1 MDERV
6 LLLNVLKVFG
16 LSTVSFF
23 VAFLL
28 APLLSHYLYKHKLW
42 RKRIERNAATGEHAA
57 VISAILKERTRLE
70 TPRMGGVL
78 IWATTTI
85 VTILLFLL
93 ASFSGSPLLQKLN
106 FLSRN
111 QTWLPLAALIA
122 ASLVGLA
129 DDWAHVKSR
138 DSYVGGGL
146 DLKMRILL
154 VLVIGAIGAWW
165 FYGPLE
171 TNSIIIPFIGEVYLG
186 LLFIPFFIFVM
197 LAVFAGGVIDGLDGL
212 AGGVFASMIAAYGGI
227 AYFQAQID
235 LAAFLG
241 VIGGALLA
249 FLWFNIPPARFYMGE
264 TGILGLTSMLTVVA
278 FLTKAVAV
286 LPIIAF
292 PLVLE
297 VGSDIIQVASKRF
310 FGKKFFL
317 AAPIHHH
324 FEAKGWPHYK
334 VTMRFWIV
342 GVVMAL
348 VGMVVHIIGR

>member
-16 LSTVSFF
+16 LSAVSFF
-23 VAFLL
+23 AAFIIAPIL
-28 APLLSHYLYKHKLW
+28 AHYLYKHKLW
-42 RKRIERNAATGEHAA
+42 RSHVERNASDGKHAS
-57 VISAILKERTRLE
+57 VISAIFKERTRVD
-70 TPRMGGVL
+70 TPRMGGIL

-85 VTILLFLL
+85 IALSLFVLSNLLDSELL
-93 ASFSGSPLLQKLN
+93 TKLN

-111 QTWLPLAALIA
+111 QTWLPLAALLS
-122 ASLVGLA
+122 ASLVGLI
-129 DDWAHVKSR
+129 DDFAHVKGK
-138 DSYVGGGL
+138 DTYVGGGL
-146 DLKMRILL
+146 DLKVRIAL
-154 VLVIGAIGAWW
+154 VILIGAIGGWW

-171 TNSIIIPFIGEVYLG
+171 TNSIIIPFVGEVHLG
-186 LLFIPFFIFVM
+186 LLFIPFFMLVM

-212 AGGVFASMIAAYGGI
+212 AGGVFASIIAAYGGI
-227 AYFQAQID
+227 AYFQGQVD

-249 FLWFNIPPARFYMGE
+249 FLWYNIPPARFYMGE
-264 TGILGLTSMLTVVA
+264 TGILGLTCMLTVVA

-310 FGKKFFL
+310 WGKKFFL

-348 VGMVVHIIGR
+348 VGMVIHIIGR

>member
-1 MDERV
+1 MDERA

-23 VAFLL
+23 VAFLIT
-28 APLLSHYLYKHKLW
+28 PMLSHYLYKHKMW
-42 RKRIERNAATGEHAA
+42 RKHIERNAATGEHAA
-57 VISAILKERTRLE
+57 VISAILKERTRIE

-78 IWATTTI
+78 IWTTTAI
-85 VTILLFLL
+85 ITLLLFLL
-93 ASFSGSPLLQKLN
+93 ASFSENQLLQKLN

-111 QTWLPLAALIA
+111 QTWLPLAALVA
-122 ASLVGLA
+122 ASLVGLI
-129 DDWAHVKSR
+129 DDWTHVKSR

-154 VLVIGAIGAWW
+154 VLIMGAVGAWW
-165 FYGPLE
+165 FYRPLE
-171 TNSIIIPFIGEVYLG
+171 TNSIIVPFIGEVYLG
-186 LLFIPFFIFVM
+186 LLFIPFFMLVM

-297 VGSDIIQVASKRF
+297 VGSDIIQVASKRLR
-310 FGKKFFL
+310 GKKIFL
-317 AAPIHHH
+317 AAPLHHH

-334 VTMRFWIV
+334 VTMRFWII
-342 GVVMAL
+342 GFVMAM
-348 VGMVVHIIGR
+348 VGMVVHLIGR